1 MLGCVE
7 CAFILAVWR
16 FDSVSLCCVIEG
28 LGGLR
33 CKAWAFLGGQGDQA
47 DLCLRNLRCLWVV
60 QGVPIKMRH
69 LFSFIS
75 PYILMLQFYALY
87 GQWKDVLMFVL
98 HIGTGLRDKWFQ
110 RYSVSGFVYQILCQT
125 ILKVQ
130 IYWRIYRYMR
140 F

>member
-47 DLCLRNLRCLWVV
+47 DLCLQNLRCLWV
-60 QGVPIKMRH
+60 GPRGPRGPWMACWPCGGHKGLMALDHCHAWLH
-69 LFSFIS
+69 L
-75 PYILMLQFYALY
+75 YVLR
-87 GQWKDVLMFVL
+87 KDFVTRAMD
-98 HIGTGLRDKWFQ
+98 IF
-110 RYSVSGFVYQILCQT
+110 
-125 ILKVQ
+125 
-130 IYWRIYRYMR
+130 
-140 F
+140 